1 MESPRILS
9 LAYIMLPEIQRFRGV
24 VKTSNTS
31 HAAGPTR
38 RRKWRVVIK
47 PQEAAEGVGRGPEGA
62 PHNKC
67 RLPGGAR
74 LPALILAL
82 LAGIPTLTHA
92 AVGGNISGTVKD
104 RSGAVIPEA
113 AVTAANL
120 DTGVRQ
126 TIATNGAGV
135 FSFPGLP
142 VGHYDV
148 DIDSAGFKPYRR
160 AGMTVDV
167 NSALRV
173 DAVLDVGESSE
184 TVTVKESLVQAETA
198 STQLGDVITAAN
210 VVALPLN
217 GRSYTDLLALQPGVV
232 PVTTITALTVQ
243 GLGQSVFSPSG
254 DLNPGTLSINGQR
267 ESANGFM
274 INGADAE
281 EAGSMAAAIVPNLD
295 SIAEFRI
302 LSDNFDAEYGKYTG
316 GQINVITKSGAN
328 QFHGDAFEFL
338 RNTDLDARNFFSPTR
353 ATFIQNQFGG
363 TAGGPIVRNKVFF
376 FSDYQGTRQIQ
387 GTDTGLIPV
396 PSLADR
402 TGNLSDQSSLLTG
415 TVSGPY
421 FANLLSQKLG
431 YPVTTGEPYYIP
443 GCTSPSQC
451 VLPNA
456 TIPQSAWSAPAVNLL
471 KYIPAPNLPGNVFS
485 TSAYNQIL
493 NDEKIGERVDANTAW
508 GTVFGYYSLDN
519 YTENNPYPTAQGG
532 ANVPGFNGLNTGL
545 AQLAVFGN
553 TKTFGAS
560 AVNEF
565 RFGYARDANDLGK
578 PAGGLG
584 VGTASQGFVTGAGTL
599 GIVPLAPQSEG
610 VENVIFNN
618 FTIGSDPDRFYQ
630 IDNNFEVSDN
640 FSKVLGYHTLKAGA
654 QAEYYQINTYPFAD
668 LNGSFN
674 FYGTE
679 TGLDFADFLLG
690 IASQYTQND
699 LRPFY
704 GRNKYA
710 GLYAQDS
717 WRVTS
722 GLTLNYGLRWDRIEP
737 WYEKYNNNISFIPG
751 EQSVVFPTAPTGIVY
766 PGDPGVSRTLAP
778 AGNRDFAP
786 RIGLAWSPNLKP
798 DSLLG
803 KIAGGPGK
811 TSIRAGYGMFYAA
824 IQGETLGLIA
834 DNAPY
839 GFTYTSPAPP
849 LFTTPFVDAASGNV
863 EGQRFPAQLAPSN
876 VSASNPDPTINFSQ
890 FEPISTIPGYKTTN
904 TIPYTESYMLS
915 LQRQLGTNTLLSMS
929 YVGNQAHHLL
939 VLEAANPGNPA
950 LCLSLSQPNEAA
962 PGSATCGPFGE
973 STVYTTA
980 AGQTINGTRGPL
992 GSAFGSVSYQTSIG
1006 NSNYNA
1012 LEASLHH
1019 TSGPL
1024 QLFVSYTYSKSI
1036 DQASNLGDQVDPFD
1050 PNLSRGLSSFDMRQ
1064 NFVASY
1070 SYKLPFDHLLSG
1082 HMRWSEGWSI
1092 SGITRFSTGL
1102 PVTFYNYEDT
1112 SLLGTQGNGI
1122 NNLAVDEL
1130 EFTPGPLD
1138 LNHNP
1143 RNGQA
1148 YFNTALFSLPPL
1160 GSPGNS
1166 GRRIFSGPG
1175 IDNYDLTLQKNL
1187 KLTESKSLDLR
1198 LEAFNA
1204 FNHAQFY
1211 GPSSVDGNISSA
1223 TFGHVVSAAAPR
1235 LLQIAAKLVF

>member
-1 MESPRILS
+1 LS
-9 LAYIMLPEIQRFRGV
+9 TRHALSFLVLTLLSGLPV
-24 VKTSNTS
+24 
-31 HAAGPTR
+31 
-38 RRKWRVVIK
+38 
-47 PQEAAEGVGRGPEGA
+47 
-62 PHNKC
+62 
-67 RLPGGAR
+67 
-74 LPALILAL
+74 
-82 LAGIPTLTHA
+82 LTHA
-92 AVGGNISGTVKD
+92 AVGGSISGTVKD
-104 RSGAVIPEA
+104 RSGGVVPRA

-126 TIATNGAGV
+126 ATTTNGAGAY
-135 FSFPGLP
+135 SFPGLP

-148 DIDSAGFKPYRR
+148 DITVPGFKPYRR
-160 AGMTVDV
+160 AGITVDV

-173 DAVLDVGESSE
+173 DAVLDLGESSE
-184 TVTVKESLVQAETA
+184 TVTVKESAAQVDTA

-217 GRSYTDLLALQPGVV
+217 GRSYTDLLALQPGVI
-232 PVTTITALTVQ
+232 PVTTITSLTVQ

-274 INGADAE
+274 VNGADAE
-281 EAGSMAAAIVPNLD
+281 ETGSLAAAVIPNLD

-316 GQINVITKSGAN
+316 GQINVITKSGTN

-353 ATFIQNQFGG
+353 GTFIQNQFGG
-363 TAGGPIVRNKVFF
+363 TVGGPIVRNKVFF

-396 PSLADR
+396 PSLQDR
-402 TGNLSDQSSLLTG
+402 TGNLSDEASSLTG

-421 FANLLSQKLG
+421 WAKLLTQKLG
-431 YPVTTGEPYYIP
+431 YAVTTGEPYYTS
-443 GCTSPSQC
+443 GCTSPAQC

-456 TIPQSAWSAPAVNLL
+456 TVPPGAWSAPALALL
-471 KYIPAPNLPGNVFS
+471 KYIPTPNLPGNVFS

-493 NDEKIGERVDANTAW
+493 DDDKIGERVEGNTRG
-508 GTVFGYYSLDN
+508 GTIFGYYSLDN

-532 ANVPGFNGLNTGL
+532 ANVPGFNGLNTGR
-545 AQLAVFGN
+545 AQLAVFGD
-553 TKTFGAS
+553 TKTFGPS

-565 RFGYARDANDLGK
+565 RLSYTRDANDLGK
-578 PAGGLG
+578 PSGGLG
-584 VGTASQGFVTGAGTL
+584 VSTASQGFVTGVGTL

-610 VENVIFNN
+610 VENIIFNN
-618 FTIGSDPDRFYQ
+618 FTIGSDPDQFYQ
-630 IDNNFEVSDN
+630 VNNNFEVSDN
-640 FSKVLGYHTLKAGA
+640 FSKVLGNHTLKTGA
-654 QAEYYQINTYPFAD
+654 QLEYYQINTHPYAD

-690 IASQYTQND
+690 IVSQYTQND

-704 GRNKYA
+704 GRDKYA

-717 WRVTS
+717 WRLPHS
-722 GLTLNYGLRWDRIEP
+722 LTLNYGLRWDRIEP
-737 WYEKYNNNISFIPG
+737 WYEKYNNNITFVPG

-766 PGDPGVSRTLAP
+766 PGDPGISRTLAP
-778 AGNRDFAP
+778 PGNRDFAP
-786 RIGLAWSPNLKP
+786 RIGLAYSPGASQ
-798 DSLLG
+798 DSLIG
-803 KIAGGPGK
+803 KITGGPGK
-811 TSIRAGYGMFYAA
+811 TSIRAGYGIFYAA

-839 GFTYTSPAPP
+839 GYTYTSPAPP
-849 LFTTPFVDAASGNV
+849 LFATPFVDAATGTV
-863 EGQRFPAQLAPSN
+863 EGQRFPAQLAPLN
-876 VSASNPDPTINFSQ
+876 ASAGNPDANINFSQ
-890 FEPISTIPGYKTTN
+890 FEPISTIPGYKPTN

-915 LQRQLGTNTLLSMS
+915 LQRQTGANTLFNIS

-950 LCLSLSQPNEAA
+950 LCLSLSQPGEVA

-973 STVYTTA
+973 NATYTSA

-992 GSAFGSVSYQTSIG
+992 GPAFGSVSYQTSVG
-1006 NSNYNA
+1006 NSNFNA

-1019 TSGPL
+1019 TSGRL
-1024 QLFVSYTYSKSI
+1024 QLFVSYTYSKSL
-1036 DQASNLGDQVDPFD
+1036 DQSSNLGDQVDPFD
-1050 PNLSRGLSSFDMRQ
+1050 PNLTRGLSSFDMRQ

-1070 SYKLPFDHLLSG
+1070 NYKVPFERLSSA
-1082 HMRWSEGWSI
+1082 HKRWAEGWSI
-1092 SGITRFSTGL
+1092 SGITRYSTGL

-1130 EFTPGPLD
+1130 EYTSGPLE

-1143 RNGQA
+1143 RNGNP
-1148 YFNTALFSLPPL
+1148 YFNTSLFSLPPL

-1166 GRRIFSGPG
+1166 GRRLFSGPG
-1175 IDNYDLTLQKNL
+1175 MDNYDLTLQKDV
-1187 KLTESKSLDLR
+1187 KLAESKTLQLR

-1211 GPSSVDGNISSA
+1211 GPNSVDGNITSA

-1235 LLQIAAKLVF
+1235 LLQIAAKMVF